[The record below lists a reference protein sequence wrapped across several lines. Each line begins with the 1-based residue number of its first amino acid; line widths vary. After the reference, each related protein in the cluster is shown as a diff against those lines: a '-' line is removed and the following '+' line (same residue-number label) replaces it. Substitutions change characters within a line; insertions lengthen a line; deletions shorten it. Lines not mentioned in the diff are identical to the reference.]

1 MSIEVLKPGAFSTFQ
16 DLGRWGTQQFGV
28 PVSGPMDLVSHRIAN
43 RVVGNQANE
52 ATLEVTLLGPSL
64 RFELDAVVAWCGA
77 DMSATLD
84 GILIPRATPTEVPAG
99 ATLAFGRRVSG
110 LRTYLAL
117 RGGFL
122 LDRVLGSCS
131 THTRAGLGGYK
142 GRPLRK
148 GDQLQFKPP
157 MAIGHEGDEKR
168 SGHAPVNSIS
178 VNAWLD
184 AQPVLEAPIRLMPG
198 REWTQFSDDA
208 HRALFD
214 TSWRISAQSE
224 RMGYRLEGPALLRTT
239 RNDVLSEA
247 VSFGAM
253 QVPPDGQPIVLMADR
268 QTTGGYPKIAQVASV
283 DLPRLAQRAPGES
296 VLFEPITVEEA
307 QRLLAMREEQLIRL
321 EV

>member
-43 RVVGNQANE
+43 RVLGNSAEE
-52 ATLEVTLLGPSL
+52 ASLEITLLGPSF

-77 DMSATLD
+77 DMSVTLD
-84 GILIPRATPTEVPAG
+84 GVPVLKATATAVPAG
-99 ATLAFGRRVSG
+99 GTLTFGRRVSG

-117 RGGFL
+117 RGGFV

-148 GDQLQFKPP
+148 GDQLQFNSLAEPD
-157 MAIGHEGDEKR
+157 A
-168 SGHAPVNSIS
+168 GHAGLPKRAAADSIS
-178 VNAWLD
+178 VNAWLE
-184 AQPVLEAPIRLMPG
+184 AQPSADAPIRLMPG
-198 REWTQFSDDA
+198 REWSQFSDDA
-208 HRALFD
+208 RRALFD
-214 TSWRISAQSE
+214 TSWRIGAQSE

-239 RNDVLSEA
+239 RTDVLSEA

-296 VLFEPITVEEA
+296 VRFEPVTLDEA
-307 QRLLAMREEQLIRL
+307 QRLLALREEQLLRL
-321 EV
+321 DV

>member
-16 DLGRWGTQQFGV
+16 DLGRWGTQLLGV
-28 PVSGPMDLVSHRIAN
+28 PVSGPMDPISHRIAN
-43 RVVGNQANE
+43 RVLGNPADE
-52 ATLEVTLLGPSL
+52 ASLEITLLGPSL

-77 DMSATLD
+77 DMSVTLE
-84 GILIPRATPTEVPAG
+84 GIPIPRATAAEVPAG
-99 ATLAFGRRVSG
+99 ATLAFGRRISG

-131 THTRAGLGGYK
+131 THVRAGLGGYR

-148 GDQLQFKPP
+148 GDQLQFNSLT
-157 MAIGHEGDEKR
+157 AIGHEGHEVLPRRAAD
-168 SGHAPVNSIS
+168 SIS
-178 VNAWLD
+178 VNEWLD
-184 AQPVLEAPIRLMPG
+184 AQPAREAPIRLMPG
-198 REWTQFSDDA
+198 REWPQFSGDA

-214 TSWRISAQSE
+214 TPWRIGAQSE
-224 RMGYRLEGPALLRTT
+224 RMGYRLEGLPLLRTT

-253 QVPPDGQPIVLMADR
+253 QVPPDGHPIVLMADR

-296 VLFEPITVEEA
+296 VLFELLTVEEA
-307 QRLLAMREEQLIRL
+307 QRLLVQREEQLL
-321 EV
+321 WLDV